1 MHPDEWP
8 SVRKMPDGGARVNH
22 RAAFVPSLITLS
34 DTRSRAALLEQ
45 ISMRF
50 ASAPSIISL
59 ALSLLVGCGGGKT
72 AASST
77 APAPERRPLAALA
90 AAGAI
95 VAPTSMVQVAP
106 QLSWSEQAIPRE
118 LGRALDYDIA
128 AALAER
134 GLKTNW
140 VMPADLAASYKR
152 NPTYATDP
160 YALAE
165 ESLRSSAL
173 IAGARLQEPLAS
185 QLRTMIALHENA
197 RAVLLP
203 VELRFERPDPAWDP
217 RTARA
222 TLRLV
227 LVDPR
232 FSETRWVGTVTSDT
246 TSPDARVL
254 TRSLARAVADLI
266 VSRQ

>member
-1 MHPDEWP
+1 M
-8 SVRKMPDGGARVNH
+8 AY
-22 RAAFVPSLITLS
+22 
-34 DTRSRAALLEQ
+34 
-45 ISMRF
+45 
-50 ASAPSIISL
+50 
-59 ALSLLVGCGGGKT
+59 
-72 AASST
+72 
-77 APAPERRPLAALA
+77 
-90 AAGAI
+90 
-95 VAPTSMVQVAP
+95 VAP

-118 LGRALDYDIA
+118 LARALDYDIA

-140 VMPADLAASYKR
+140 VLPADLAASYKR

-254 TRSLARAVADLI
+254 TRALARGVADLI

>member
-1 MHPDEWP
+1 
-8 SVRKMPDGGARVNH
+8 MPDGRARVNH

-34 DTRSRAALLEQ
+34 DTRSRVVLLEQ

-50 ASAPSIISL
+50 ASAPSIVSL
-59 ALSLLVGCGGGKT
+59 ALSLLVGCGGGRT
-72 AASST
+72 AATPST

-90 AAGAI
+90 ATGAI
-95 VAPTSMVQVAP
+95 VAPTSMVHFAPELSSTAP
-106 QLSWSEQAIPRE
+106 QPGARE
-118 LGRALDYDIA
+118 LLHALDDDIA
-128 AALAER
+128 AALADR
-134 GLKTNW
+134 GLKANW
-140 VMPADLAASYKR
+140 VMPADLALSYKR

-165 ESLRSSAL
+165 ESLRSSAVTV
-173 IAGARLQEPLAS
+173 GSRLPEPLAS

-203 VELRFERPDPAWDP
+203 VELRFERADA
-217 RTARA
+217 TSSTGSARA

-254 TRSLARAVADLI
+254 TRALARGVADLI

>member
-1 MHPDEWP
+1 MR
-8 SVRKMPDGGARVNH
+8 SVPLS
-22 RAAFVPSLITLS
+22 FV
-34 DTRSRAALLEQ
+34 
-45 ISMRF
+45 
-50 ASAPSIISL
+50 ISL
-59 ALSLLVGCGGGKT
+59 SLSLAGCGGGT
-72 AASST
+72 SAATPTT
-77 APAPERRPLAALA
+77 APTPERRPLASLA
-90 AAGAI
+90 ATGAI
-95 VAPTSMVQVAP
+95 VAPTSMVYVAP

-118 LGRALDYDIA
+118 LSRALDYDIGT
-128 AALAER
+128 ALAER
-134 GLKTNW
+134 DLKTNW
-140 VMPADLAASYKR
+140 VMPADLALSYKR

-173 IAGARLQEPLAS
+173 VAGARLQEPLAS

>member
-34 DTRSRAALLEQ
+34 GARSRAGFLERL
-45 ISMRF
+45 SMRST
-50 ASAPSIISL
+50 ALTLVITLSL
-59 ALSLLVGCGGGKT
+59 AACGGGT
-72 AASST
+72 PATTPTT
-77 APAPERRPLAALA
+77 APAPERHPLAALA
-90 AAGAI
+90 ATGAI
-95 VAPTSMVQVAP
+95 VAPTSMVYVAP
-106 QLSWSEQAIPRE
+106 QLIWSEQANLRE
-118 LGRALDYDIA
+118 LSRALDYDIA
-128 AALAER
+128 TELASR

-140 VMPADLAASYKR
+140 VMPLDLVASYKR

-203 VELRFERPDPAWDP
+203 VELRFERPDPAWDT

-246 TSPDARVL
+246 PSPDARVL
-254 TRSLARAVADLI
+254 TRALARALADLI
-266 VSRQ
+266 ASRQ

>member
-1 MHPDEWP
+1 
-8 SVRKMPDGGARVNH
+8 
-22 RAAFVPSLITLS
+22 
-34 DTRSRAALLEQ
+34 
-45 ISMRF
+45 MRF
-50 ASAPSIISL
+50 ASRPFLL
-59 ALSLLVGCGGGKT
+59 ALSLVACGGGT
-72 AASST
+72 PAATPTT
-77 APAPERRPLAALA
+77 APAPQRQPLAGLA
-90 AAGAI
+90 ATGAI
-95 VAPTSMVQVAP
+95 VTPTSMVYVAP
-106 QLSWSEQAIPRE
+106 QLSWSEQANLRD
-118 LGRALDYDIA
+118 LSRALDNDIA
-128 AALAER
+128 TAFVER

-140 VMPADLAASYKR
+140 VMPPDLAASYKR

-165 ESLRSSAL
+165 ESLRSPAL

-203 VELRFERPDPAWDP
+203 VELRFERPDPAWDA

-246 TSPDARVL
+246 PSSDARVL
-254 TRSLARAVADLI
+254 TRALARGVADLI

>member
-1 MHPDEWP
+1 MR
-8 SVRKMPDGGARVNH
+8 SVALP
-22 RAAFVPSLITLS
+22 FVI
-34 DTRSRAALLEQ
+34 
-45 ISMRF
+45 
-50 ASAPSIISL
+50 
-59 ALSLLVGCGGGKT
+59 ALSLAACGGGT
-72 AASST
+72 AATTPTT
-77 APAPERRPLAALA
+77 APAPERHPLAALA
-90 AAGAI
+90 ATGAI
-95 VAPTSMVQVAP
+95 VAPTSMVHVAP
-106 QLSWSEQAIPRE
+106 ELSWSEQAIPRE
-118 LGRALDYDIA
+118 LSRALDFDIA

-140 VMPADLAASYKR
+140 VMPADLALSYKR

-173 IAGARLQEPLAS
+173 VAGARLQEPLAS

-203 VELRFERPDPAWDP
+203 VELRFERPDPAWNAN
-217 RTARA
+217 TARA

-232 FSETRWVGTVTSDT
+232 FSETRWLGTVTSDT
-246 TSPDARVL
+246 TSADARVL
-254 TRSLARAVADLI
+254 TRALARGVADLI
-266 VSRQ
+266 VSR